1 MATPKTVN
9 IAIAGATGA
18 VGQEMLAI
26 LEKTPADRLPI
37 GELRLLASARSDG
50 KSLTF
55 RGKPLTVRTLAADVF
70 AGIDYALFSAGSA
83 RSKEFA
89 GPAQKA
95 GATVIDNSS
104 AFRMDAAVPLI
115 IPEVNGDAL
124 DIKATLVANPNCTAI
139 TALMAVG
146 PIHRAI
152 GVTRMIAAS
161 YQAVSGAG
169 MTGITALEREVARKP
184 DTHGNVAGGRDPE
197 SPFKRQIA
205 YNVIPQVDVFDDTG
219 WTYEERK
226 FTNEVHKILGASFP
240 IQVTCVR
247 VPVLRAHS
255 EAVTCDLAKPATKD
269 QILAVLRAAPGLTLH
284 ANDAEFPTAIDTSG
298 GDVVRV
304 GRVRVTDKPVP
315 SVTFWVV
322 GDQLRKGAA
331 QNAVQIAEHLFAKR
345 G

>member
-1 MATPKTVN
+1 
-9 IAIAGATGA
+9 
-18 VGQEMLAI
+18 
-26 LEKTPADRLPI
+26 
-37 GELRLLASARSDG
+37 
-50 KSLTF
+50 
-55 RGKPLTVRTLAADVF
+55 
-70 AGIDYALFSAGSA
+70 
-83 RSKEFA
+83 
-89 GPAQKA
+89 
-95 GATVIDNSS
+95 
-104 AFRMDAAVPLI
+104 
-115 IPEVNGDAL
+115 
-124 DIKATLVANPNCTAI
+124 
-139 TALMAVG
+139 
-146 PIHRAI
+146 
-152 GVTRMIAAS
+152 
-161 YQAVSGAG
+161 

-184 DTHGNVAGGRDPE
+184 DAHGNVAGGRDPE

-331 QNAVQIAEHLFAKR
+331 QNAVQIAEYLFAKR